1 MEKAQAA
8 AKNVFSTMDRP
19 VQIDS
24 MAADGEKLKDVSGKS
39 PFMHWLAYMF
49 VYSSSFVHPACRGD
63 RL

>member
-39 PFMHWLAYMF
+39 PFMHWLA
-49 VYSSSFVHPACRGD
+49 
-63 RL
+63 